1 MYKARVVL
9 LYLLFNI
16 CVLKPQMGKKQAIA
30 TGEKHYYSLYKYI
43 PKISHNILLPKWKR

>member
-1 MYKARVVL
+1 MYKALVLL
-9 LYLLFNI
+9 LYLIFSI